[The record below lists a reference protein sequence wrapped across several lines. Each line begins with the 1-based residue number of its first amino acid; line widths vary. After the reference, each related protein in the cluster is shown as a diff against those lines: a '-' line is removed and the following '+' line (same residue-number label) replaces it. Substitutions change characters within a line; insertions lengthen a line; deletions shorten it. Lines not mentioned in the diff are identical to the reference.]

1 VIVTVGQ
8 KVHPRGFRLGVSKDW
23 QAVWFGGKHYS
34 ELLIEDQKVR
44 EHILKRRYQLKLR
57 NGQIIE
63 ASGDIDEIR
72 IERPSINKMNVTIAT
87 AKPGV
92 LIGKK
97 GAEITAIRNEVQLL
111 TKREVAVNIKEI
123 KTPEVVAQLVAENVA
138 ALIEKRTT
146 HKRAM
151 KRVMKN
157 AMMNQALGIKVMV
170 AGRLGGAEI
179 ARTEWY
185 REGRIPLQTLKA
197 DIDYGFAQA
206 KTKSGIIGVKVW
218 IYHGDVVN

>member
-1 VIVTVGQ
+1 
-8 KVHPRGFRLGVSKDW
+8 
-23 QAVWFGGKHYS
+23 
-34 ELLIEDQKVR
+34 
-44 EHILKRRYQLKLR
+44 
-57 NGQIIE
+57 
-63 ASGDIDEIR
+63 DEVK
-72 IERPSINKMNVTIAT
+72 IERPSLNKMIVTIAT
-87 AKPGV
+87 AKPGI

-97 GAEITAIRNEVQLL
+97 GAEITEIRNEIHDL
-111 TKREVAVNIKEI
+111 TKREVIINIKEI

-157 AMMNQALGIKVMV
+157 AMMNKALGIKVMV

-185 REGRIPLQTLKA
+185 REGRIPLQTLRA

-206 KTKSGIIGVKVW
+206 RTKTGIIGVKVW
-218 IYHGDVVN
+218 IYHGDVTN

>member
-1 VIVTVGQ
+1 MTVGQ
-8 KVHPRGFRLGVSKDW
+8 KVHPRGFRLGISKDW
-23 QAVWFGGKHYS
+23 QSTWFGGKHYS
-34 ELLIEDQKVR
+34 ELLIEDHLVR
-44 EHILKRRYQLKLR
+44 KHVLSRKYKLKLR

-63 ASGDIDEIR
+63 ASGDISEIK
-72 IERPSINKMNVTIAT
+72 IERPSLNKMIITIAT

-92 LIGKK
+92 MIGKK
-97 GAEITAIRNEVQLL
+97 GAEISEIRKELEDL
-111 TKREVAVNIKEI
+111 TKKEVSVNIKEI
-123 KTPEVVAQLVAENVA
+123 KTPEIVAQLVAEYVA
-138 ALIEKRTT
+138 SLIEKRTT

-157 AMMNQALGIKVMV
+157 AMMNKALGIKVMV

-185 REGRIPLQTLKA
+185 REGRIPLQTLRA

-206 KTKSGIIGVKVW
+206 KTKTGIIGVKVW
-218 IYHGDVVN
+218 IYLADVA

>member
-1 VIVTVGQ
+1 MTVGQ

-23 QAVWFGGKHYS
+23 QSVWFGGKRYS
-34 ELLIEDQKVR
+34 ELLIEDQAVR
-44 EHILKRRYQLKLR
+44 NHISKRRYKLKLR
-57 NGQIIE
+57 NGQTVE
-63 ASGDIDEIR
+63 ASGDIDEVK
-72 IERPSINKMNVTIAT
+72 IERPSLNKMIVTIAT
-87 AKPGV
+87 AKPGI

-97 GAEITAIRNEVQLL
+97 GSEITEIRNEIHNL
-111 TKREVAVNIKEI
+111 TKREVIINIKEI

-157 AMMNQALGIKVMV
+157 AMMNKALGIKVMV

-185 REGRIPLQTLKA
+185 REGRIPLQTLRA

-206 KTKSGIIGVKVW
+206 RTKTGIIGVKVW
-218 IYHGDVVN
+218 IYHGDVTN